1 MAGDICSALPGVVCI
16 DVERTVPRNTDT
28 PRTTLGVWVDGVLFL
43 DDGGLWCVVVRGG
56 KTSREAIV

>member
-28 PRTTLGVWVDGVLFL
+28 PRTPLGVWVDGVLFL

-56 KTSREAIV
+56 